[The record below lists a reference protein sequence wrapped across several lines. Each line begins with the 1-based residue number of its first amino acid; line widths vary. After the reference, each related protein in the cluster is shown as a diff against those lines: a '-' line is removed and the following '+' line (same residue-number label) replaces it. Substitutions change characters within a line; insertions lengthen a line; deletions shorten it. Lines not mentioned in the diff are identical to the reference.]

1 MKREYRFL
9 FRLERK
15 NFTFGFNRRI
25 LLNKRQFGSTT
36 ILRFYGLIDQAV
48 KSQSL
53 ALISTDV
60 GLSRI
65 SAPFFNWLKGFTQGF
80 EKI

>member
-1 MKREYRFL
+1 MRGEYRFL
-9 FRLERK
+9 FRLAGE
-15 NFTFGFNRRI
+15 NFTFGFNRGI
-25 LLNKRQFGSTT
+25 LLNKRQFCSTT
-36 ILRFYGLIDQAV
+36 ILLFNGPIDQAV
-48 KSQSL
+48 KSKSL